1 MFFQTIASFITV
13 DYLLIIFLTLFSYLI
28 RFYYNHFTRPNPL
41 PGPLPLPF
49 DLENFFY
56 GNNFKLIA
64 SNLQQKYGDICEF
77 RLGGYRRILLSRT
90 DYFDNL
96 LTSSTKSS
104 TLFAKHEY
112 THGMDELG
120 VFGKGM
126 FFNSNYETWKI
137 NRYLFS
143 QSISTPGFNDEV
155 IKQTNDLFN
164 ELDGYWNSLKN
175 SNSSNDADSWFEMD
189 FLPWISRFSSDI
201 LFPLAIGERA
211 YSMASYYNSFN
222 SNENSCFDTSKLYY
236 SDKFNSGIVNL
247 IRGMIIFQLVNPF
260 LRRHLPILKDK
271 VNAVLAYRD
280 FIFKSLDNIIEKRKI
295 DLAKTPQKFKS
306 KHDLLTFLLTTH
318 NDANEIPINDDVI
331 RPILLDAFLAGSDTT
346 ANLLCYIIYYIC
358 HNPHVKQKMFDE
370 IDSAFPNDS
379 SDIPYMN
386 TDIIAKLKYCEAI
399 IKETSRVMPV
409 TAVSRRVA
417 VNECEV
423 AGYTWPAKT
432 IFHLNYASIHLNE
445 KYWENPNVYNPD
457 RFYQKNNLNEF
468 ETDLDSIAKY
478 SLVIFG
484 GGTRICPGRK
494 LAIINM
500 LSFMALMF
508 KKYDVELVDMQA
520 PLNTY
525 TTFMTTCQDIIVLL
539 HLKYFLLCAKIY
551 R

>member
-1 MFFQTIASFITV
+1 MFFQTIASFTTV
-13 DYLLIIFLTLFSYLI
+13 DYLLIIFLTLLSYLI

-56 GNNFKLIA
+56 GNNLKLIA
-64 SNLQQKYGDICEF
+64 ANLQQKYGDICEF
-77 RLGGYRRILLSRT
+77 KLGGYRRILLSRT

-120 VFGKGM
+120 VFGRGI

-201 LFPLAIGERA
+201 LSPLAIGERA

-271 VNAVLAYRD
+271 ANSVLAYRD

-306 KHDLLTFLLTTH
+306 KHDLLTFLLNTH
-318 NDANEIPINDDVI
+318 NDGNEIPINDDVI
-331 RPILLDAFLAGSDTT
+331 RPILLDTFLAGSDT
-346 ANLLCYIIYYIC
+346 
-358 HNPHVKQKMFDE
+358 V
-370 IDSAFPNDS
+370 SFPNDS
-379 SDIPYMN
+379 SDAPYTN

-417 VNECEV
+417 VTECEV

-432 IFHLNYASIHLNE
+432 LFHLNYASIHMNE

-457 RFYQKNNLNEF
+457 RFYQKNNLNGF

-484 GGTRICPGRK
+484 GGIRICPGRK
-494 LAIINM
+494 LAMINM
-500 LSFMALMF
+500 LSFMAL
-508 KKYDVELVDMQA
+508 
-520 PLNTY
+520 
-525 TTFMTTCQDIIVLL
+525 
-539 HLKYFLLCAKIY
+539 
-551 R
+551 